1 MPRKLARSL
10 LSQVLSRRS
19 KAMSQLSAHF
29 RARIAAL
36 GELSRPLGEARAAN
50 LARQLAADVMAEIS
64 RGRNP
69 DRAAHAHRHG
79 APGASKR
86 VTLLKDLLPE
96 IALTQH

>member
-1 MPRKLARSL
+1 
-10 LSQVLSRRS
+10 
-19 KAMSQLSAHF
+19 MSQLSAHF

-50 LARQLAADVMAEIS
+50 LALQLAADVMAEIS

-69 DRAAHAHRHG
+69 ERALNDWITRIACEVAAHAHRHG